1 MNHIREKNYNIFVC
15 SENVDINAIKL
26 KPVKKCFS
34 ASFTKATS
42 IYFKSVYL
50 TKILSF

>member
-1 MNHIREKNYNIFVC
+1 MNYIRGKNLLHFFC

-26 KPVKKCFS
+26 KAVKKCYS